1 MNDEATIINE
11 EFDEFEFEGFSVFHT
26 ATDVW
31 YLETDADD
39 ENRIEILLQ
48 ELEVS
53 LYDDNRDELTALGFI
68 EEDFTR
74 LKEFIHDKNV
84 GNQ

>member
-11 EFDEFEFEGFSVFHT
+11 EFDEFEFDGFSVFHT
-26 ATDVW
+26 LTDVW

-48 ELEVS
+48 EQEVS
-53 LYDDNRDELTALGFI
+53 LYDDNREDLIKIGFT

-74 LKEFIHDKNV
+74 LKEFVYDKDA
-84 GNQ
+84 

>member
-1 MNDEATIINE
+1 MTDDSTIIKE
-11 EFDEFEFEGFSVFHT
+11 MLDEFEFEGFSVFHT
-26 ATDVW
+26 PTDIW

-39 ENRIEILLQ
+39 DERIEIILQ
-48 ELEVS
+48 EQGVS